1 MVHVSSDDNII
12 DNNMFEV
19 EDVGDLYTTQFT
31 EATARGHQV
40 SDRSDILADTGASHH
55 IVNDRQTL
63 EEERPAKGS
72 IRGSDPNSQPDQITS
87 KGYLWFMGRRIK
99 AFRANNIPKS
109 VIAIVNLTEDLPL
122 SFEWKKGTCQIR
134 DGETGEEISILST
147 NRLTKLPRDLFSN
160 TY

>member
-1 MVHVSSDDNII
+1 
-12 DNNMFEV
+12 
-19 EDVGDLYTTQFT
+19 
-31 EATARGHQV
+31 
-40 SDRSDILADTGASHH
+40 
-55 IVNDRQTL
+55 L

-109 VIAIVNLTEDLPL
+109 VIAIVNLTEELPL
-122 SFEWKKGTCQIR
+122 SLEWKNGVCQIR
-134 DGETGEEISILST
+134 DWETGEELSILST